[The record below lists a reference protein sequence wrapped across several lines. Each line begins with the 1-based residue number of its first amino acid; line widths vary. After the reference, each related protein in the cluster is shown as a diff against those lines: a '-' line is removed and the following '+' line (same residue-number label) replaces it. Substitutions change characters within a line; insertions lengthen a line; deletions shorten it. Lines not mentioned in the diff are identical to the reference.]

1 MPLVH
6 IAMTFR
12 LADHYRAPRH
22 WPHGTPVP
30 IVSVPGCADL
40 VDAHEVQRAAA
51 LVQQEASTLDEKESV
66 GLRTQL
72 DELCY
77 TIQVRCFGDAE
88 DTLVWYHP
96 DTQDFWAYPGASL

>member
-1 MPLVH
+1 
-6 IAMTFR
+6 MTFR
-12 LADHYRAPRH
+12 LADHYRPPRH
-22 WPHGTPVP
+22 WPHGTPYR
-30 IVSVPGCADL
+30 L
-40 VDAHEVQRAAA
+40 VTDDFREVERAAA

-96 DTQDFWAYPGASL
+96 DTQDFWAYPAAKEVTGE